1 MIPHVAFTRLA
12 PPKLISIGCRY
23 GDDVLTSKV
32 RAREGD
38 TTRLVKGSA
47 FLLLMPAFTQVL
59 FHPTNAHVHAFSFDD
74 CVEQGGPD
82 CDPKKMWLQVGIAIF
97 TTALVSI
104 VVKAVE
110 NITLTFSFQA
120 VHFSDSFLLRLLP
133 SMLGARF

>member
-1 MIPHVAFTRLA
+1 M
-12 PPKLISIGCRY
+12 SIGCRY

-59 FHPTNAHVHAFSFDD
+59 FHSTNADVHAFSFDD

-82 CDPKKMWLQVGIAIF
+82 CDPKKMWLQVRIAI
-97 TTALVSI
+97 SI

-110 NITLTFSFQA
+110 NITSTFSFQA
-120 VHFSDSFLLRLLP
+120 VHFSDSFLLRLLKAQAVRHGTAQV
-133 SMLGARF
+133 LLLW